1 MYFIKK
7 LDILFLL
14 PFLILS
20 CSTNSSIKSAPPA
33 INTSFLVMPN
43 SKFSPLI
50 GAKTAVIDSINTNT
64 TNSYIKENTNQKIM
78 LTGLYKFTTDANNI
92 GESQAIQFYS
102 PSYNDS
108 SWLTVNVPDNYQVD
122 VPGLESYFGY
132 VWYRTHFTLT
142 TTQVMQHN
150 ILIFDGIDYFAKV
163 WLNGKFLGEHEGYF
177 DPIMFDVSNIVKP
190 GDNVLVVRVLNPYDS
205 SFDVA
210 YNNTGITQFAEKI
223 WIKGIFD
230 FHDTRPGDSLTPL
243 DSQSMGTGGIYLPV
257 YIYEYKD
264 IRWDDIFITPE
275 PNKDYSSADIYVDY
289 FLTNSSNKVIKTTIQ
304 TYVELPGSNY
314 KTSFDSVV
322 WVEPGTNHFTLK
334 FTINKP
340 ALWWLYDHPEL
351 GTPNIYRASF
361 VILTNDQI
369 EDIKDET
376 FGIKVFDL
384 NTAKNGEQYFSL
396 NGKKIFLRGTTYIPT
411 EWLSHITQG
420 TYDKDI
426 ALMKQAGMDAFDI
439 HDHIE
444 PEALLSKADAEGMGV
459 FYNFS
464 LIWEYSVCDFKRPD
478 GDPNLTNNI
487 EVIKRMLVS
496 ALYLTYNHP
505 SVLMWTLHDEPF
517 YSFVGSIN
525 NTNSCP
531 SNPIPFGSAPQ
542 HNFLDHSFNK
552 VIDDSIYQIASD
564 ITHNIVIHES
574 GNIGDNSTTYYG
586 WYTSNAFDIDA
597 HPMPF
602 PIEFGAEA
610 VPYSIQPIMQ
620 NELDSEWWPADQT
633 TQTTY
638 RWQYHDLQLP
648 VESLYIGKPSSY
660 PDFMSWAYTSQL
672 YQAVVNKEIIE
683 SARIH
688 KYNPTY
694 SEFNFMLNDWWPS
707 MAWGIVDWNRTPL
720 IAYNWIS
727 MVDQPIMVAVKHGY
741 NIYTCG
747 EPITLP
753 IFIVNDLYNNINGTL
768 SYHLAQ
774 QTDSTYITGDITG
787 LNDGYI
793 SKDTLQQLQEN
804 MPVLT
809 TVTIGSQITIATIT
823 QNQIP
828 VIIPMD
834 SSNLI
839 TTVAFTPPISCTS
852 DQHYTLYM
860 DVRDSNGNSIAHNW
874 YHFIVR

>member
-1 MYFIKK
+1 MSYKK
-7 LDILFLL
+7 LLYVLFLL
-14 PFLILS
+14 PFFILT
-20 CSTNSSIKSAPPA
+20 CSKNPSIKSVPPA
-33 INTSFLVMPN
+33 INTSFPVMPN
-43 SKFSPLI
+43 SKFAPLI
-50 GAKTAVIDSINTNT
+50 DAKTISVDSISI
-64 TNSYIKENTNQKIM
+64 NSNGSYVSENTSQKIM
-78 LTGLYKFTTDANNI
+78 LTGLYKFTIDTNDT
-92 GESQAIQFYS
+92 GESQATPFYS
-102 PSYNDS
+102 PAYNDTQ
-108 SWLTVNVPDNYQVD
+108 WLTVNVPDNYQVD
-122 VPGLESYFGY
+122 VPGLENYFGP

-142 TTQVMQHN
+142 TTQAQQHN
-150 ILIFDGIDYFAKV
+150 ILIFDGVDYFAKV
-163 WLNGKFLGEHEGYF
+163 WLNGTLLGEHEGYF

-190 GDNVLVVRVLNPYDS
+190 GDNVLVVRVLNPDDP
-205 SFDVA
+205 SFQVA

-223 WIKGIFD
+223 WIKGILD
-230 FHDTRPGDSLTPL
+230 FHDTRPGDSLTPQ

-257 YIYEYKD
+257 YVYEYND
-264 IRWDDIFITPE
+264 VRWDDVFITPV
-275 PNKDYSSADIYVDY
+275 PNRDYSSADIYIDY
-289 FLTNSSNKVIKTTIQ
+289 FLTNSSGRVLKTTVQ
-304 TYVELPGSNY
+304 TYVDLPGTSYN
-314 KTSFDSVV
+314 TSFDSVV
-322 WVEPGTNHFTLK
+322 WLEPGTNHFTLM

-351 GTPNIYRASF
+351 GKPNVYRASF
-361 VILTNDQI
+361 VVSTNDQI
-369 EDIKDET
+369 QDIKDET
-376 FGIKVFDL
+376 FGIRVFTL
-384 NTAKNGEQYFSL
+384 NTDTNGNQYFSL
-396 NGKKIFLRGTTYIPT
+396 NGRRIFLRGTTYIPT
-411 EWLSHITQG
+411 EWMSHITQG
-420 TYDKDI
+420 MYEQDI
-426 ALMKQAGMDAFDI
+426 SLMKDAGMDAFDI

-444 PEALLSKADAEGMGV
+444 PALLLDTADKDGMGV

-464 LIWEYSVCDFKRPD
+464 LIWEYSVCDFERPD

-487 EVIKRMLVS
+487 EVIKRMLAS

-525 NTNSCP
+525 STNSCP
-531 SNPIPFGSAPQ
+531 PTPIPFGSAPEQ
-542 HNFLDHSFNK
+542 NFLDHSFNK
-552 VIDDSIYQIASD
+552 VLDDSIYPVATG

-586 WYTSNAFDIDA
+586 WYTSNAFDIDT
-597 HPMPF
+597 HPIPF

-610 VPYSIQPIMQ
+610 VPYAIQPIMEQ
-620 NELDSEWWPADQT
+620 ELGSNYWPADQT
-633 TQTTY
+633 SQTTY

-660 PDFMSWAYTSQL
+660 PDFTAWAYASQL
-672 YQAVVNKEIIE
+672 YQAVVSKEIIE
-683 SARIH
+683 STRIH

-707 MAWGIVDWNRTPL
+707 MAWGIVDWNRKPL

-727 MVDQPIMVAVKHGY
+727 TVDQPIMVAVKHGY

-747 EPITLP
+747 ETITLP
-753 IFIVNDLYNNINGTL
+753 VFIVNDLYKNIDGTL

-774 QTDSTYITGDITG
+774 QTDSTYITGDASG

-793 SKDTLQQLQEN
+793 SKDTLQQLQQN

-809 TVTIGSQITIATIT
+809 TVTIGTQVTLSTLV

-828 VIIPMD
+828 VTIPDD
-834 SSNLI
+834 SANLI
-839 TTVAFTPPISCTS
+839 TTITFTPSGTCTS

-860 DVRDSNGNSIAHNW
+860 DVTDANGNNIAHNW